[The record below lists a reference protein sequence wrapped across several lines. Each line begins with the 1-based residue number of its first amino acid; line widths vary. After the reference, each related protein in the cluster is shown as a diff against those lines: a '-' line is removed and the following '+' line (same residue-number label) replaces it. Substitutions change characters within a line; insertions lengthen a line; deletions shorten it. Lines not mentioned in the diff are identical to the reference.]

1 LETAVA
7 DIEQRFGVRAG
18 GGGRHVGQGTHNKLL
33 ALGARTY
40 LEVAAPDPEQPEPA
54 APRPYGVDGVTTGGL
69 VGWALTCDDIDAA
82 LATTR
87 AKGFD
92 PGDVIEGQRV
102 TPTGTVLRWRLTSN
116 ALTAGPIPFSSAGGR
131 HPIPPPRRRPA
142 SRWSHCTSST
152 LIPRASGDL
161 SMPSAPTWRSTE
173 RRRSPSWFAFEVHVA
188 STSSDEPVGPTRDHP
203 TPLGIR
209 TCRFQGD

>member
-1 LETAVA
+1 MIGPVGDQMLIDHIIYAAPELETAVA

-18 GGGRHVGQGTHNKLL
+18 GGGRHFGQGTHNKLL

-87 AKGFD
+87 ARG
-92 PGDVIEGQRV
+92 
-102 TPTGTVLRWRLTSN
+102 LT
-116 ALTAGPIPFSSAGGR
+116 
-131 HPIPPPRRRPA
+131 
-142 SRWSHCTSST
+142 
-152 LIPRASGDL
+152 RA
-161 SMPSAPTWRSTE
+161 T
-173 RRRSPSWFAFEVHVA
+173 
-188 STSSDEPVGPTRDHP
+188 
-203 TPLGIR
+203 
-209 TCRFQGD
+209 